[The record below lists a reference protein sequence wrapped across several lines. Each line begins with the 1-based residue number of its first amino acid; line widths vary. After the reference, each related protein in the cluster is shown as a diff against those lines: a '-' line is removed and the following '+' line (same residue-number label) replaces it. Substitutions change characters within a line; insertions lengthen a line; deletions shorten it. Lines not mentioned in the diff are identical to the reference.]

1 MSNAEVDRIIARTGV
16 DRKDG
21 IVFYRTD
28 EGGFIL
34 YESGKEGTQE
44 GKIVGVEAYN
54 DGTFYVGGGRYRHQT
69 HLDIDTAVRELNKAV
84 TRYKNKNFMIAIT
97 LAGVGL
103 VFVFFLFL
111 LFKACG

>member
-1 MSNAEVDRIIARTGV
+1 MSDAGVDSIIRRTGV

-21 IVFYRTD
+21 IVFYRTK

-34 YESGKEGTQE
+34 YEPGKKGTQE

-84 TRYKNKNFMIAIT
+84 NRYKNKNLIIARNIAI
-97 LAGVGL
+97 AC
-103 VFVFFLFL
+103 FVLFL
-111 LFKACG
+111 LSKACG